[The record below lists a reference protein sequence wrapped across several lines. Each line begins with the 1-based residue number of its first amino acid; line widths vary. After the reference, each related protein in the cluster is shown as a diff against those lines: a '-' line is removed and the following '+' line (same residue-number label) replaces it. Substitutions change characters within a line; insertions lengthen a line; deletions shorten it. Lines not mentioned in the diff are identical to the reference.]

1 MGRLAPDGKLPIPKK
16 KIINDMRVVKIFGI
30 ILLLCSKSFAQ
41 NIDTSK
47 LLLNSKMMLVNYLEK
62 YEELDYY
69 EAYLH
74 YNPKVVFINSTGFD
88 SNYIFYKIRI
98 KDTLAFRRKID
109 SNKTQLVHFFMLKNE
124 DVFFAF
130 NSINEKVYKLN
141 GEGYDNLY
149 EFMNIVISYYN
160 VVRNHE
166 IEYGKKLSRKNFYK
180 YFSIEGFDFKQ
191 NNIRTKKLL

>member
-1 MGRLAPDGKLPIPKK
+1 
-16 KIINDMRVVKIFGI
+16 MRVVKIFGI

-47 LLLNSKMMLVNYLEK
+47 LLLNSKMMLVNYLEQ

-98 KDTLAFRRKID
+98 KDTLAFRRNID